1 MRILS
6 VALAIASCALALSA
20 LATPSFAAGFRFIT
34 GPAGADGPALAG
46 ALWYPCAEPPGTLQL
61 GPYLLPV
68 TKDCPLSGDKHPLI
82 VVSHGGA
89 GTFLGHHDTAEA
101 FADAGFIVAA
111 ITHPG
116 QKAQDNSRINALSAF
131 ASRPGDIKRLIDYL
145 LGSPAAPFID
155 PSRIGFF
162 GFSRGGFTGLA
173 LIGANADWANAT
185 TWCGDS
191 PSGFCPQVRN
201 RDFPAG
207 PIFHDPRIKAAVLA
221 DPFAVFF
228 TAESLASI
236 RVPVQLWAS
245 EHGGDGVSLRDVA
258 PLDKTLSSPHEFHL
272 VKNAGH
278 FAFFLCPTTLAEAE
292 PDLCTDKSGFDRAA
306 FHQEFNAAALKFL
319 QDNMK

>member
-6 VALAIASCALALSA
+6 IVVAAALSA
-20 LATPSFAAGFRFIT
+20 LTAPSFAAGFRFIDVPADAE
-34 GPAGADGPALAG
+34 GPAIAG

-61 GPYLLPV
+61 GPYVLPV
-68 TKDCPLSGDKHPLI
+68 TKDCPLSGDKRPLI

-111 ITHPG
+111 VTHPG
-116 QKAQDNSRINALSAF
+116 QKAQDKSRINALSAF

-185 TWCGDS
+185 AWCGDS
-191 PSGFCPQVRN
+191 PSGICAQVRN
-201 RDFPAG
+201 REFPAA
-207 PIFHDPRIKAAVLA
+207 PLPHDPRIKAAVVA
-221 DPFAVFF
+221 DPFAIFF
-228 TAESLASI
+228 TADSVASI

-258 PLDKTLSSPHEFHL
+258 PLDKTLPSPHEFHL

-278 FAFFLCPTTLAEAE
+278 FAFFLCPPEVAKSD
-292 PDLCTDKSGFDRAA
+292 PDVCTDRSGFDRAA
-306 FHQEFNAAALKFL
+306 FHKEFNAAAVKSL
-319 QDNMK
+319 QQNLR